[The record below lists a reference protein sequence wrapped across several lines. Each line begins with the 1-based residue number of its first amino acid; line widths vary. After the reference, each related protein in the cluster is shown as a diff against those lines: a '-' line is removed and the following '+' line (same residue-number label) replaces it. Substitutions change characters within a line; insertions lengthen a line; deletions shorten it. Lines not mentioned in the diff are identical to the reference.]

1 VSSRLSVETGVDGGE
16 AGYFSLLVTPSG
28 VVRVLVSD
36 PNPDLRADPDPDW
49 LDDADSEMG
58 VVIGSTTCQ
67 TCSPCKTVLT
77 LKDHMA

>member
-1 VSSRLSVETGVDGGE
+1 V
-16 AGYFSLLVTPSG
+16 P
-28 VVRVLVSD
+28 VSD
-36 PNPDLRADPDPDW
+36 PDLDLRADPDPDW